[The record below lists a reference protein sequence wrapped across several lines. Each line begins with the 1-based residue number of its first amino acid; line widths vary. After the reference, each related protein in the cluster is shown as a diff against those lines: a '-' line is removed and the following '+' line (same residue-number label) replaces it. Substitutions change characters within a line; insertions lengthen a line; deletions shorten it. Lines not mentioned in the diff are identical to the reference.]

1 MRSKSRNATSTSNIM
16 ILLFLFLSF
25 IVTGYGSV
33 FLRGKLEETRAEKE
47 KIFVTAQSLLI
58 NIPSHIQLIL
68 QGNAD
73 EYPLLLKYQKEIATI
88 KSEFAGTALENEW
101 RDFSNNVATVTQ
113 GLKKESVWN
122 ILSRKAE
129 LENKFNQIKSISD
142 GQHDEKG
149 NKTADGLLDLSF
161 SADLPDQFM
170 RLALSASYMP
180 DNLSLLFSGN
190 KSAVIKFEE
199 EFRKFKIDMSTA
211 SNMLQD
217 GVEGSAEV
225 ASIIGLGG
233 NFAVLDEGLSALI
246 ALYDQNIRLQ
256 ESGESLIHAL
266 EKSFEQ
272 GEVNKVSSLTTI
284 FGEVTPVIVEILLG
298 VSLLILTFGLFIVF
312 KMGRAGAKID
322 QQVLDQNARNEESIL
337 ALLDVMTDLAS
348 GDLRVQAKVTDDI
361 TGTIADSFNYT
372 IEELRGLVGTVKSS
386 SAKVTEALVNTST
399 VADKLAEASYSQ
411 AAQITD
417 ANSVVARMNQAM
429 IDVSS
434 QTAASVEIAMN
445 STEVARSGAER
456 VRMTI
461 SGMDQIRE
469 HIQETSKRIKRL
481 GESSQEIGDIVELI
495 HDIADQTHLLALNA
509 AIQASTAG
517 EAGRGFA
524 VVADEVQRLAER
536 TGNATKRVEG
546 LVKTIQ
552 ADTNEAI
559 AAMEKSTSE
568 VVNGATLAERAGESL
583 NEIESVSVRLATLIK
598 NVSFA
603 SREVSDLG
611 ERVRESMDSI
621 RNLTEQN
628 VESTAV
634 TTRSVEELN
643 ELASELRQSVS
654 GFIVPN

>member
-1 MRSKSRNATSTSNIM
+1 MRSKSKNATSTSNIL

-25 IVTGYGSV
+25 IVTGYGSI
-33 FLRGKLEETRAEKE
+33 FLRGKLEEARAEKE
-47 KIFVTAQSLLI
+47 KLFITAQSLLI

-68 QGNAD
+68 QGQVD
-73 EYPLLLKYQKEIATI
+73 EYALLLKYQKEMASI
-88 KSEFAGTALENEW
+88 KGEFAGTALENEW
-101 RDFSNNVATVTQ
+101 RDFSNKAAALTQ
-113 GLKKESVWN
+113 GLKKENVWN

-142 GQHDEKG
+142 GQVDAEG

-190 KSAVIKFEE
+190 KSAVVKFEE

-211 SNMLQD
+211 SNMVQEGAD
-217 GVEGSAEV
+217 GSTEV
-225 ASIIGLGG
+225 ASIIGLGN
-233 NFAVLDEGLSALI
+233 NFGVLDEGLSALI
-246 ALYDQNIRLQ
+246 ALYDQNMRLQ
-256 ESGESLIHAL
+256 ESGEKLIHAL
-266 EKSFEQ
+266 EKAFEQ
-272 GEVNKVSSLTTI
+272 GKINEVSSLTTI
-284 FGEVTPVIVEILLG
+284 FGDVTPAIVEILLG
-298 VSLLILTFGLFIVF
+298 VSLFILALGLFIVF
-312 KMGRAGAKID
+312 RMGRAGAKID

-386 SAKVTEALVNTST
+386 STKVTEALVNTSA

-552 ADTNEAI
+552 ADMNEAI

-621 RNLTEQN
+621 RSLTEQN

>member
-1 MRSKSRNATSTSNIM
+1 
-16 ILLFLFLSF
+16 
-25 IVTGYGSV
+25 
-33 FLRGKLEETRAEKE
+33 
-47 KIFVTAQSLLI
+47 
-58 NIPSHIQLIL
+58 
-68 QGNAD
+68 
-73 EYPLLLKYQKEIATI
+73 
-88 KSEFAGTALENEW
+88 
-101 RDFSNNVATVTQ
+101 
-113 GLKKESVWN
+113 
-122 ILSRKAE
+122 
-129 LENKFNQIKSISD
+129 
-142 GQHDEKG
+142 
-149 NKTADGLLDLSF
+149 
-161 SADLPDQFM
+161 
-170 RLALSASYMP
+170 
-180 DNLSLLFSGN
+180 
-190 KSAVIKFEE
+190 
-199 EFRKFKIDMSTA
+199 
-211 SNMLQD
+211 
-217 GVEGSAEV
+217 
-225 ASIIGLGG
+225 
-233 NFAVLDEGLSALI
+233 
-246 ALYDQNIRLQ
+246 
-256 ESGESLIHAL
+256 
-266 EKSFEQ
+266 
-272 GEVNKVSSLTTI
+272 
-284 FGEVTPVIVEILLG
+284 
-298 VSLLILTFGLFIVF
+298 
-312 KMGRAGAKID
+312 
-322 QQVLDQNARNEESIL
+322 
-337 ALLDVMTDLAS
+337 MTDLAS

-386 SAKVTEALVNTST
+386 STKVTEALVNTSA

-552 ADTNEAI
+552 ADMNEAI

-621 RNLTEQN
+621 RSLTEQN